1 MYSVRDP
8 ASYCPTQ
15 PGRTKLTSD
24 TAHCTSHKTRLSAG
38 QSRSLQYSPVFSWR
52 EAKQS
57 GRVLP
62 VCWLPLSPHHATPAC
77 RASLAARLHPAPA
90 QQTLHTEWGSVS
102 GLFVLS
108 LLFLPARSN
117 SLICVVRNKE
127 MKIKI
132 SCAVLTFCHFWIFMS
147 SCNVKTFY
155 EGPQRRSLQPQFHP
169 PFYIEYSR
177 LQSYICSHSSWP
189 LKGLIWKQGQAV
201 V

>member
-15 PGRTKLTSD
+15 PGRTKLTPD
-24 TAHCTSHKTRLSAG
+24 TAHLTRHVWLQDSPDLCNIPPSSPAG
-38 QSRSLQYSPVFSWR
+38 KPSRVVECYQCGDCRS
-52 EAKQS
+52 
-57 GRVLP
+57 
-62 VCWLPLSPHHATPAC
+62 HHATPAC
-77 RASLAARLHPAPA
+77 PASLPARLHPAPA
-90 QQTLHTEWGSVS
+90 QQTLHTESVS

-108 LLFLPARSN
+108 LLFLLTRSN
-117 SLICVVRNKE
+117 SLMWIVRNKE
-127 MKIKI
+127 IKMKIKLT
-132 SCAVLTFCHFWIFMS
+132 CAVLTFCHFWIFMS